1 MTLPMRAQPF
11 DTRDYRRALG
21 QFATGVCVVTTRDA
35 DGHPQGLTV
44 NSFSS
49 VSLTPPLVLWSL
61 TRDSSIYP
69 AFEQSG
75 HFAVNVLA
83 ADQMEVSNR
92 FASPG
97 ERFQGLEWES
107 GHADLPLLSGC
118 LANFE
123 CKTVA
128 AHPGG
133 DHVVFIGEVMRY
145 DARPGEPLIYAG
157 GRYAIAEPHPGC
169 D

>member
-35 DGHPQGLTV
+35 NGHPQGLTV

-61 TRDSSIYP
+61 THDSSMFP
-69 AFEQSG
+69 AFESSG
-75 HFAVNVLA
+75 YFAVNVLA
-83 ADQMEVSNR
+83 ADQMAVSNQ

-97 ERFQGLEWES
+97 ERFQGLEWEN
-107 GHADLPLLSGC
+107 GHADLPLLKGC

-128 AHPGG
+128 THPGG
-133 DHVVFIGEVMRY
+133 DT
-145 DARPGEPLIYAG
+145 
-157 GRYAIAEPHPGC
+157 
-169 D
+169 